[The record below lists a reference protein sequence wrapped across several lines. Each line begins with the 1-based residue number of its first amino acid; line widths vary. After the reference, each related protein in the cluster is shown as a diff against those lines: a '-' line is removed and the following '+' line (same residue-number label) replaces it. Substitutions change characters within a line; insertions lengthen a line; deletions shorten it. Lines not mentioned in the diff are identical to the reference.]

1 MERGALNELPRL
13 VFCKERAHGVSRLT
27 AMASG
32 SSVSWRPRFAWVA
45 LHFRTSKWV
54 GGKEDRGEDQESQK
68 WTGERQRRS
77 KREGRDWDQWGR
89 GEQSV

>member
-77 KREGRDWDQWGR
+77 K
-89 GEQSV
+89 